1 MFKFKV
7 SQFNE
12 SYLWVLSFLVFVLY
26 RMANGTLITEGT
38 IIGLILYGMSCYFW
52 VIPFIVGKD
61 MELLS
66 YSDSFKKG
74 ENDSIRYLLFFAGL
88 AAYCVSV
95 VA

>member
-1 MFKFKV
+1 
-7 SQFNE
+7 
-12 SYLWVLSFLVFVLY
+12 LVFVLY
-26 RMANGTLITEGT
+26 RLANGALFTEGT

-66 YSDSFKKG
+66 YSDTFKKG
-74 ENDSIRYLLFFAGL
+74 EADSIRYLLFIAGL
-88 AAYCVSV
+88 AAYYVSL